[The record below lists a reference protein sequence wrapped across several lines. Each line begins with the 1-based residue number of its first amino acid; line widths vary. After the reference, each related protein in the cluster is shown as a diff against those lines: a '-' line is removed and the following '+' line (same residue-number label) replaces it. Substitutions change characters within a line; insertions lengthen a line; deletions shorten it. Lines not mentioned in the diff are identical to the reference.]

1 MNLTGDLRYV
11 SAGEYAAFADQEPA
25 AIRQAE
31 FDRYLADPTRSGN
44 PVAARESFDA
54 AFPPGYFAHRQAFA
68 PGGEYGDWLL
78 AKPFVVMIND
88 TVFVHGGMVGTMVE
102 LETGLN
108 QILSAELADY
118 VRAIDSLVAA
128 GLLARTTDV
137 YDMPA
142 SATELLAAADLDPVV
157 AAAARKLVELDSLL
171 LFAPDGPLW
180 YRGNVAC
187 NRLNE
192 QERVQAVLGS
202 LGARHLVVGHTPTE
216 GAFVLRRMDDSV
228 LRIDTGMLNEYY
240 GGRAAALVIEGDQR
254 TALYENETES
264 SAPVEQPRRV
274 GVRPGNLTADEL
286 EAVLTLA
293 DVGTSQRF
301 DGSATLVTL
310 VYRNT
315 QLLGL
320 FTRATREGV
329 RAEVAAYRL
338 DRLLGLDLVP
348 VTVSRAIEGVPG
360 AVQYWPQ
367 SSISENQRREAGL
380 GVSAWCPLADQ
391 FSDMYLFDAL
401 IYNEARTLDRI
412 RYSNDNLQLL
422 LLGHDQAFS
431 TGRGRPAYLESMPV
445 ELSAGWRQAL
455 TSLDE
460 AGLTRAL
467 GDVLDRRQIRAL
479 LARRDHLLDIAE

>member
-1 MNLTGDLRYV
+1 
-11 SAGEYAAFADQEPA
+11 
-25 AIRQAE
+25 
-31 FDRYLADPTRSGN
+31 
-44 PVAARESFDA
+44 
-54 AFPPGYFAHRQAFA
+54 
-68 PGGEYGDWLL
+68 
-78 AKPFVVMIND
+78 
-88 TVFVHGGMVGTMVE
+88 
-102 LETGLN
+102 
-108 QILSAELADY
+108 
-118 VRAIDSLVAA
+118 
-128 GLLARTTDV
+128 
-137 YDMPA
+137 
-142 SATELLAAADLDPVV
+142 
-157 AAAARKLVELDSLL
+157 
-171 LFAPDGPLW
+171 
-180 YRGNVAC
+180 
-187 NRLNE
+187 
-192 QERVQAVLGS
+192 
-202 LGARHLVVGHTPTE
+202 
-216 GAFVLRRMDDSV
+216 MDDSV

-401 IYNEARTLDRI
+401 IYNEAHTLDRI